1 MLQKSNGASVCLA
14 AHVGALRN
22 SLTAVHV
29 RLLCGLHGADSVI
42 ELHVHDLVAHALEQ
56 LTLLLL
62 GLGQTRCD
70 ATSGLLSLIP
80 INDLGNIGV
89 EVHLELILRQA
100 CLRNSLPKAGDVI
113 RLHLLVLRW
122 RLIQLRQL
130 DEEAVLE

>member
-1 MLQKSNGASVCLA
+1 M
-14 AHVGALRN
+14 
-22 SLTAVHV
+22 
-29 RLLCGLHGADSVI
+29 
-42 ELHVHDLVAHALEQ
+42 
-56 LTLLLL
+56 

-70 ATSGLLSLIP
+70 ATGGLLSLIP

-130 DEEAVLE
+130 DEEAVLEQLFRCHADWVLGHDLHADCVLTRDYLSVGSHHIVLDICGFYLQLAKNKLKDH